1 MTIWRN
7 IVLATTAALALGG
20 SPLAAKDNMKPSG
33 TISIDETQ
41 FGFLIGGNIGGGKLM
56 FHGKT
61 HRFKIG
67 GISIGD
73 IGASKVKGFGS
84 VYNLTNL
91 NDFAG
96 TYSKLDAS
104 ATLLKGSGA
113 LRLKNEHDVILEI
126 DTTSKGLQLSA
137 GAGGVKVSLK

>member
-7 IVLATTAALALGG
+7 IVLASTAALVLGG
-20 SPLAAKDNMKPSG
+20 SPLAAQDTKPSG
-33 TISIDETQ
+33 TVSIDETQ
-41 FGFLIGGNIGGGKLM
+41 FGFLLGGSLGGGKLM